1 MVENRRGV
9 MSDPPSS
16 TLAARV
22 RAFSENIGAAARDE
36 APTTP
41 PPSPEALEVMH
52 LRREGLL
59 VVDDFRAPGV
69 VRASPAESGVRALR
83 RPSPDPLEERLG
95 ALQRAL
101 EESQRLCTE
110 LAAAQRERD
119 LAMAVLAH
127 ELRGP
132 MSAIAGW
139 ARLLRHPRI
148 EPEQRARALEVI
160 EQSALLQ
167 QSLVDD
173 LMDASRLTTG
183 KLALEQAR
191 VDLCPLALLAV
202 DGALP
207 AAAAA
212 GIALTCQARGPCVVR
227 GDAWRLSQVITNL
240 VTNALK
246 FTPAGGAVA
255 VRVTAGDG
263 VSTLRVADTGVG
275 IAPDQLPRIFE
286 RFHQGAPVSDASGG
300 LGLGLFLVR
309 EIVEMH
315 GGEVVGASPGEGLGA
330 TFTVTLPLVSES

>member
-1 MVENRRGV
+1 MVENRRMVVGG
-9 MSDPPSS
+9 PFSS

-22 RAFSENIGAAARDE
+22 RAFSENIGAAARYE
-36 APTTP
+36 APTP

-59 VVDDFRAPGV
+59 VDDDFRAPGV
-69 VRASPAESGVRALR
+69 IRATPPESGIRALR

-101 EESQRLCTE
+101 EDSQRLCVE
-110 LAAAQRERD
+110 LAAAQHERD

-167 QSLVDD
+167 QSLVDE

-183 KLALEQAR
+183 KLALEQVR

-212 GIALTCQARGPCVVR
+212 GIALTCQAQGTCMVQ

-246 FTPAGGAVA
+246 FTPADGTVAVIAEEVAGGA
-255 VRVTAGDG
+255 R
-263 VSTLRVADTGVG
+263 L
-275 IAPDQLPRIFE
+275 
-286 RFHQGAPVSDASGG
+286 
-300 LGLGLFLVR
+300 
-309 EIVEMH
+309 
-315 GGEVVGASPGEGLGA
+315 VVGRKLTDALAIQDVIVGVVDAFDEG
-330 TFTVTLPLVSES
+330 

>member
-1 MVENRRGV
+1 MD
-9 MSDPPSS
+9 DPPSS

-22 RAFSENIGAAARDE
+22 RAFSENIGTSARE
-36 APTTP
+36 GAPTTP
-41 PPSPEALEVMH
+41 PPSPESLEVMH

-59 VVDDFRAPGV
+59 VVDDHRAPGV
-69 VRASPAESGVRALR
+69 VRASQESGIRALR
-83 RPSPDPLEERLG
+83 RPAPDAIEERLG

-101 EESQRLCTE
+101 EESQRLCAE
-110 LAAAQRERD
+110 LAAAQHERD
-119 LAMAVLAH
+119 VALAVLAH

-160 EQSALLQ
+160 EQSALFQ
-167 QSLVDD
+167 QALVDD

-183 KLALEQAR
+183 KLALAQAR
-191 VDLCPLALLAV
+191 VDLCSLALLGV
-202 DGALP
+202 DGAMP

-212 GIALTCQARGPCVVR
+212 GISLTCQARGQCVVR

-246 FTPAGGAVA
+246 FTAAGGAVA

-263 VSTLRVADTGVG
+263 VATLRVADTGVG
-275 IAPDQLPRIFE
+275 IAPEQLQRIFE
-286 RFHQGAPVSDASGG
+286 RFHQAAPASDAGGG

-315 GGEVVGASPGEGLGA
+315 GGRVVGASPGEGLGA
-330 TFTVTLPLVSES
+330 TFTVTLPLASEG